1 MGYKKQELGFL
12 GERNEIFIPG
22 SFQVFHYHRQM
33 GMYLYV
39 LNEYVKKEFGEG
51 YKSSANMLVVE
62 TIASN
67 QANNYQVIEEH
78 IRSGFAEFS
87 ELLKRAA

>member
-1 MGYKKQELGFL
+1 
-12 GERNEIFIPG
+12 
-22 SFQVFHYHRQM
+22 
-33 GMYLYV
+33 
-39 LNEYVKKEFGEG
+39 
-51 YKSSANMLVVE
+51 MLVVE

-87 ELLKRAA
+87 ELLKRAAYHQVKGYKNILEFEKDGIPDDLTI